1 MINLPNDFP
10 KDLDD
15 IDLWDIDLDLDF
27 SSFGCLP
34 NLSIDLT
41 FYNNHTINK
50 YNYKRITNYIRNT
63 NYTRHKTVV

>member
-15 IDLWDIDLDLDF
+15 IDLWDVDLDLDF
-27 SSFGCLP
+27 SSFGCPP

-41 FYNNHTINK
+41 FYNNHTINT
-50 YNYKRITNYIRNT
+50 ITNELSIT
-63 NYTRHKTVV
+63 